1 MNILIVEDEPLAA
14 AHLQR
19 MLHTYDP
26 SIHFHPVLDTI
37 RGAVSWLRAEPTPD
51 LILMDIRLADGLSF
65 SIFEDVPLEVPIIF
79 TTAYD
84 SFTIQAFKVNS
95 VDYLLKPISYEDLS
109 QAMDKFKRIHQK
121 TAIPILDLE
130 ALKQAIQTPS
140 HTFKKRFLVKKVD
153 HLHAIPTSEI
163 LYFYAEDKVTFF
175 TQDQGKRYLVEFTL
189 QEIGEQVSPHEFFR
203 INRKYMIRFESIEK
217 MISLSA
223 RKIHLYLKHSN
234 DSEIYVSR
242 DRIADFKVWLGQ

>member
-14 AHLQR
+14 THLQR
-19 MLHTYDP
+19 MLYTYDP
-26 SIHFHPVLDTI
+26 SIFFYPVLDTI
-37 RGAVSWLRAEPTPD
+37 RGTVSWLQTNPSPD

-109 QAMDKFKRIHQK
+109 RAMDKFKRIHQK
-121 TAIPILDLE
+121 TVVPTLDLK
-130 ALKQAIQTPS
+130 ALKQAIQSPS
-140 HTFKKRFLVKKVD
+140 HHFKKRFLVKKAD
-153 HLHAIPTSEI
+153 HLHAVPTSEI

-175 TQDQGKRYLVEFTL
+175 IQAQGIRYLVEYTL
-189 QEIGEQVSPHEFFR
+189 QEIGEQISPEDFFR

-217 MISLSA
+217 MVSLSA
-223 RKIHLYLKHSN
+223 RKIQLYLKHSS